1 MEAKAHAHAGSRDL
15 NRRPCGM
22 RGVGIMRPLA
32 VGLLDE
38 LGYFLFCAYGF
49 DENDLGRLERY
60 MRSGIQRPSDSFRF
74 VY

>member
-1 MEAKAHAHAGSRDL
+1 
-15 NRRPCGM
+15 
-22 RGVGIMRPLA
+22 MRPLA